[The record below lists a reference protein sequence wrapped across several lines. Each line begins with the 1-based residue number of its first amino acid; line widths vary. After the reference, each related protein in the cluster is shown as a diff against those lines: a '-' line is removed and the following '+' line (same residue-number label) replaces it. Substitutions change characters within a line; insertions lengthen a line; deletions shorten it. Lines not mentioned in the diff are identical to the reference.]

1 MQARNLIPDFSNN
14 ETFLYENNC
23 NYDSYKLSYK
33 FAYICFLSFRSF
45 QKQESNSQHLGGLV
59 TRLNI
64 WFSVYSKSRST
75 SMVCRIQQTFT
86 KDFFTRYSCFCYM
99 FLMISVIG
107 ASGFRYL
114 KCLIKTSSM
123 AVFLWWRDMQLL
135 NISCRTISNSS
146 FEVRLNKSNQ

>member
-33 FAYICFLSFRSF
+33 FAYISFLSFLSF

-64 WFSVYSKSRST
+64 WFSVYSESRST

-86 KDFFTRYSCFCYM
+86 KDFFTRYSCFL
-99 FLMISVIG
+99 FLLYVPDDLCDRRVRFPILEMSDQNFINGCFFVVEG
-107 ASGFRYL
+107 YA
-114 KCLIKTSSM
+114 TSQY
-123 AVFLWWRDMQLL
+123 QLQNNFKQQL
-135 NISCRTISNSS
+135 
-146 FEVRLNKSNQ
+146 